1 MSAFYEN
8 SYMNGD
14 GPRRLFNDVT
24 VLGADRKPCIVCGHE
39 TGDCTGDSGPPI
51 VIFGQGSSETI
62 IDTQTILVEEDIFEE
77 RQITPFT
84 RAKVLLHRKG
94 KYIPF
99 REAEKLGLVERPKLP

>member
-51 VIFGQGSSETI
+51 VIFGQGLTHK
-62 IDTQTILVEEDIFEE
+62 QF
-77 RQITPFT
+77 
-84 RAKVLLHRKG
+84 LLKKTFLKRDK
-94 KYIPF
+94 
-99 REAEKLGLVERPKLP
+99 

>member
-1 MSAFYEN
+1 MGHFYEN
-8 SYMNGD
+8 SYSGSEGYRKLFGD
-14 GPRRLFNDVT
+14 TT
-24 VLGADRKPCIVCGHE
+24 VLGADRQPCLVCGHP
-39 TGDCTGDSGPPI
+39 TGDCVGESGPP
-51 VIFGQGSSETI
+51 VTIFGQGSSESL

-84 RAKVLLHRKG
+84 RAKVLVHRKG